1 MSFNRKALAWGL
13 GLFLLLALV
22 PGVMA
27 QEVTVQV
34 SDHPELGMILTDGEG
49 MTLYMYTR
57 DAENV
62 SSCYDQCAVNWPP
75 LLVDE
80 GAEPVAGEGLTGELG
95 VIDRTDG
102 GRQVTYNGM
111 PLYYWIQ
118 DSQPGDATGQGVG
131 DVWFV
136 ISPGDTFASFPGVQE
151 SQDAQEGAD
160 ATAEPTAAAE
170 DGDATTT
177 EEQPSELPE
186 TGGEN
191 LPWMALALV
200 VGGAAVVAAAAGLA
214 RARRPR

>member
-27 QEVTVQV
+27 QEATVQV

-57 DAENV
+57 DQEGV
-62 SSCYDQCAVNWPP
+62 SNCYDQCATNWPP
-75 LLVDE
+75 LLVGE
-80 GAEPVAGEGLTGELG
+80 GGEPQAGEGLTGELS
-95 VIDRTDG
+95 VIDRDDG
-102 GRQVTYNGM
+102 TRQVAYNGM
-111 PLYYWIQ
+111 PLYFWIQ
-118 DSQPGDATGQGVG
+118 DASPGDATGEGVG
-131 DVWFV
+131 GVWFV
-136 ISPGDTFASFPGVQE
+136 ISPGDTFASFPGAQE
-151 SQDAQEGAD
+151 SAD

-191 LPWMALALV
+191 LPWVALALV
-200 VGGAAVVAAAAGLA
+200 VGGAAVVAAAAGLS